1 MVFGKDNEKI
11 EKYLVGETSKIWTPD
26 EFFYEFSDGIYNLDL
41 MQDSFFESATDTE
54 MMNESLALF
63 GLLGIQHLAQKKAID
78 FFARKY
84 KFAAMASAMIWM
96 KKMNLTTRANVGG
109 SGIKLDKD
117 TTTNNPNA
125 KNIKFKDFYNAILAQ
140 RKNNNSPVQV
150 VTKGTNT
157 YSWQIFADVNK
168 QQSGNKLVFH
178 IDNDADPMNK
188 PMSELTVRVELKGKE
203 TQTELKT
210 KKPTGTAIATTEQP
224 KQTVI
229 DVATTS
235 QNQDV
240 VAKESFQNLSFLQFL
255 IEAEEPIDQT
265 QGSATVI
272 TDTKSRMSL
281 VPFVSL
287 AMTKDGKFNFSMN
300 YFGDCLEVFNGKN
313 QAEEPA
319 KEDVKLYD
327 AEKKTGKRKSYN
339 KTGAIEECWEVD
351 FYGNL
356 ILQGKA
362 SMLSKLTNVLFGGI
376 KGGVGYTS
384 TGGADTLG
392 AKTMNKGKLSPMT
405 PFKFGFVHGDFVLPP
420 MKLKTMY
427 NFPRLVKGNFE
438 AQGNLIQNCAW
449 CPTVKKTLDLTD
461 NKLSS
466 IWGITPSTNREI
478 ILSGNPIQQLTS
490 KANVPNW
497 VTNPDR
503 YLPTS
508 CENFDLSGCENLVD
522 LKGIPKDVT
531 DTLDLS
537 YTGITYDSLKDLA
550 GLKTAKL
557 DLSYSENIKWPKV
570 KSEPTE
576 DVNKED
582 GEKEVTTGKEVAV
595 VGNTNLPTTTT
606 DKKVPVKRENP

>member
-168 QQSGNKLVFH
+168 QQSGSKLVFH

-188 PMSELTVRVELKGKE
+188 PMSELTVRVELKGKKPS
-203 TQTELKT
+203 TE
-210 KKPTGTAIATTEQP
+210 
-224 KQTVI
+224 
-229 DVATTS
+229 VA
-235 QNQDV
+235 V
-240 VAKESFQNLSFLQFL
+240 VPNKELVKKESFHNLSFLQFL
-255 IEAEEPIDQT
+255 IEEDVPTQETPEPTKGTAVVAKEVKGGLPVVQNPE
-265 QGSATVI
+265 SVVS
-272 TDTKSRMSL
+272 DTKSRLPL

-300 YFGDCLEVFNGKN
+300 YFGDCLEVFNGKS
-313 QAEEPA
+313 QTEDKEEQ
-319 KEDVKLYD
+319 KDIKMYD

-405 PFKFGFVHGDFVLPP
+405 PFKFGFVHGDFVIPP

-537 YTGITYDSLKDLA
+537 YTGITYDSLKDLV

-606 DKKVPVKRENP
+606 DNKVPAKRENP

>member
-188 PMSELTVRVELKGKE
+188 PMSELTVRVELKGKKPS
-203 TQTELKT
+203 TE
-210 KKPTGTAIATTEQP
+210 
-224 KQTVI
+224 
-229 DVATTS
+229 VA
-235 QNQDV
+235 V
-240 VAKESFQNLSFLQFL
+240 VPNKELVKKESFHNLSFLQFL
-255 IEAEEPIDQT
+255 IEEDVPTQETPEPTKGTAVVAKEVKGGLPVVQNPE
-265 QGSATVI
+265 SVVS
-272 TDTKSRMSL
+272 DTKSRMTL
-281 VPFVSL
+281 VPYVSL

-376 KGGVGYTS
+376 KGGVGYTA

-405 PFKFGFVHGDFVLPP
+405 PFKFGFIHGDFVLPP
-420 MKLKTMY
+420 IKLKTMY
-427 NFPRLVKGNFE
+427 NFPRLVKGNFK

-537 YTGITYDSLKDLA
+537 YTGITYDSLKDLV

-606 DKKVPVKRENP
+606 DKKVPVKRTNP